1 MRFSREGRSYMKLKF
16 LIAALLF
23 VTAAAAAQQTAAPN
37 AALDSILSRMD
48 ATAANFRSAQA
59 DFTWDQYQK
68 VVDETDKQSGKV
80 YFRRQGKETEMA
92 ADIIAPDQKYVLFT
106 DSKVDVYQPKI
117 DQVTRYSAGKDREAV
132 ESFLV
137 LGFGGRGHDLMKQ
150 FNLTYD
156 GMESAQGVNAAKLTL
171 QPKSPRVAN
180 VFNRIILWIDPARG
194 ISVQQQFFEPS
205 GNYRLTKYSNIQL
218 NQKIPDSVFKL
229 KTTSKTTV
237 VSPNGI

>member
-1 MRFSREGRSYMKLKF
+1 MKLKF
-16 LIAALLF
+16 LIAALLL

-37 AALDSILSRMD
+37 AALDSILARMD

-92 ADIIAPDQKYVLFT
+92 ADITAPDQKYVLFT

-137 LGFGGRGHDLMKQ
+137 LGFGGRGHDLLKQ
-150 FNLTYD
+150 FNVTYD

-229 KTTSKTTV
+229 KTTSKTSV

>member
-1 MRFSREGRSYMKLKF
+1 MV
-16 LIAALLF
+16 AP
-23 VTAAAAAQQTAAPN
+23 AQESQSQPN

-92 ADIIAPDQKYVLFT
+92 ADITAPDQKYVLFT
-106 DSKVDVYQPKI
+106 DSSVNVYQPKI
-117 DQVTRYSAGKDREAV
+117 DQVTKYSAGKDREAV

-137 LGFGGRGHDLMKQ
+137 LGFGGRGHDLQKQ
-150 FNLTYD
+150 FTVTYD
-156 GMESAQGVNAAKLTL
+156 GMESVQGVNSAKLTL
-171 QPKSPRVAN
+171 QPKSQRVAN

-194 ISVQQQFFEPS
+194 VSVQQQFFEPS

-229 KTTSKTTV
+229 KTTSKTRV